1 MFDFIKRKKGKNE
14 SRREVQRKKQIIG
27 QNLKYTR
34 NRKKEK
40 NFLNK
45 IFLKFF
51 EYIKII

>member
-14 SRREVQRKKQIIG
+14 SRREIQRKKQIIG

-40 NFLNK
+40 KFK
-45 IFLKFF
+45 QIFF
-51 EYIKII
+51 

>member
-34 NRKKEK
+34 NRKKK
-40 NFLNK
+40 FLNK
-45 IFLKFF
+45 LFF
-51 EYIKII
+51 EGF